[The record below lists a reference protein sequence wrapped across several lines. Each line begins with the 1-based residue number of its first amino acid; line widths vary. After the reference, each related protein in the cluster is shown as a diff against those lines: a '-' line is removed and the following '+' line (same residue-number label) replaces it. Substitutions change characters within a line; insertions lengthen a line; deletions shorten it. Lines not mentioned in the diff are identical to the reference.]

1 MKIYVGNL
9 HCKASMEKLYD
20 LFAEFG
26 TVLLIEV
33 PIDGNG
39 KSLGYGY
46 VYMKEENEGRT
57 AILELNNLNFMNQF
71 LTIYE
76 VKM

>member
-1 MKIYVGNL
+1 
-9 HCKASMEKLYD
+9 
-20 LFAEFG
+20 
-26 TVLLIEV
+26 
-33 PIDGNG
+33 
-39 KSLGYGY
+39 
-46 VYMKEENEGRT
+46 MKEENEGRT